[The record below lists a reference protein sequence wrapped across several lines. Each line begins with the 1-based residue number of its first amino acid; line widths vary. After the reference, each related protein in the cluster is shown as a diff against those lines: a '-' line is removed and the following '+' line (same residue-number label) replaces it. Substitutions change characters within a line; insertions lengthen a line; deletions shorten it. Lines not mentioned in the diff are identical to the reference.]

1 MLEGCRLC
9 AGEQWDS
16 GQSNKLGLWF
26 MSLLPDAVVGWGVSV
41 ASWSYG
47 PLSATLAGGGGGE
60 AVRVMSLLGQSVN
73 RHEKVAVDMASAS
86 DGETCCLGASQPAG
100 AGVWGA
106 GSPHAVVGWTTRLS
120 LQSWAG
126 QGSL

>member
-1 MLEGCRLC
+1 MCWGAVGLGAEQQVGALVYEPPPRRSCRLGC
-9 AGEQWDS
+9 FCGFVE
-16 GQSNKLGLWF
+16 LWTT
-26 MSLLPDAVVGWGVSV
+26 VSHF
-41 ASWSYG
+41 SR
-47 PLSATLAGGGGGE
+47 GGGGE